1 MSLRQVAVLGYG
13 ITDFN
18 YKEDMK
24 KRITINFFDD
34 DTIKNY
40 LIEHPMKKWMLNL
53 DDDLYD
59 NIDTNLWINKI
70 NSLEKK
76 YGESYI
82 DELSHFIQRAVKPLP
97 SGGRMSK
104 YQDLYMKMSMDWIM
118 YYFLMDLH
126 LHMRNM
132 IILSLKNC

>member
-1 MSLRQVAVLGYG
+1 MSLRPVVALGYG

-70 NSLEKK
+70 NSLEK
-76 YGESYI
+76 
-82 DELSHFIQRAVKPLP
+82 
-97 SGGRMSK
+97 
-104 YQDLYMKMSMDWIM
+104 SMENLI
-118 YYFLMDLH
+118 
-126 LHMRNM
+126 
-132 IILSLKNC
+132 